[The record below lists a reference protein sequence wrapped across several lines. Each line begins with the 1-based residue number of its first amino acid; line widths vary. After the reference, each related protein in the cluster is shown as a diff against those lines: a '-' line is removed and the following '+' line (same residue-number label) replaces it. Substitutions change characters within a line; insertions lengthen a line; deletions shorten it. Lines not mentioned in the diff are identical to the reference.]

1 MKLTIVNC
9 GDPDEY
15 AVVRYQPLA
24 PAYIAA
30 HTPDSWQVD
39 VVDEN
44 WERFDPGACD
54 ADLVAFSTVPRHVAR
69 AYAHAEALR
78 SRGIATVA
86 GGLHVSAVPDEA
98 LEHFDAVV
106 EGEAEP
112 IWTVVLGDHEAGRL
126 QRHYRSGFDQPLDDL
141 GVPDR
146 RYIHPGYKIAS
157 VSTSRA
163 CNNGCSFCYMGSLR
177 DRSYRV
183 IPAETVVED
192 FRQVTQKMVVL
203 SDANFLGFT
212 DEHLASRI
220 ELCEALIRS
229 GVKKYWAAQIT
240 ADVVRHPELL
250 ALLYRAGCRLA
261 FIGFETVGER
271 ALASIDK
278 DQYAPL
284 DYTDVVKK
292 VQAAGIG
299 VAASLILGLDTHDRE
314 YEHELKSWLD
324 EARPL
329 FLNLGVLTPM
339 PNTALYRAA
348 RRDGRLLAD
357 GLDLWPHV
365 DKATNTLR
373 YSQLS
378 SDEVEEM
385 FGNVVRHFFR
395 NTSILKTFAHQLFVQ
410 RHLSLSF
417 LYLASALR
425 KRGNSCKTIAPPR
438 SGQAAMGAVH

>member
-30 HTPDSWQVD
+30 RTPAEWQIEL
-39 VVDEN
+39 VDEN
-44 WERFDPGACD
+44 WERFEPATCD
-54 ADLVAFSTVPRHVAR
+54 ADLVAFSTVPRHVDR

-78 SRGIATVA
+78 ERGIATVA
-86 GGLHVSAVPDEA
+86 GGLHVSAVPGEA

-112 IWTVVLGDHEAGRL
+112 IWSLVLEDLERGRL
-126 QRHYRSGFDQPLDDL
+126 QRHYRSGFDDPLDDL
-141 GVPDR
+141 GLPDR

-163 CNNGCSFCYMGSLR
+163 CNNSCSFCYMGSLR

-192 FRQVTQKMVVL
+192 FAQVSQKMVVL

-212 DEHLASRI
+212 DEHVASRM
-220 ELCEALIRS
+220 ELCEALIRGGS
-229 GVKKYWAAQIT
+229 KKYWAAQIT

-250 ALLYRAGCRLA
+250 KLLYRAGCRLA
-261 FIGFETVGER
+261 FIGFESVGER
-271 ALASIDK
+271 ALRSIDK

-284 DYTDVVKK
+284 DYTDVVRR

-324 EARPL
+324 EAQPL

-339 PNTALYRAA
+339 PNTALYRQA

-373 YSQLS
+373 YTNLT

-385 FGNVVRHFFR
+385 FGNVMRHFYR
-395 NTSILKTFAHQLFVQ
+395 NGSILRTFAHQLFVQ

-425 KRGNSCKTIAPPR
+425 KRGNPCKTIAPPDP
-438 SGQAAMGAVH
+438 GGDAMGAAH